1 MTERM
6 FTFSSKTLVRES
18 LPARETIFSSSF
30 RIASILSRKGKKRCF
45 RDALRVYLVSQPSF
59 FVVNRTGIGLNL
71 CKKLSQLMGG
81 DIWLDESYD
90 SGVEGFPGSRFV
102 IDLATKPTAFDSSL
116 LDAYEGE
123 LMEKGESLNQ
133 VSFRTEDSSLAT
145 ASQEDL
151 SVFELPDTLSVLF
164 VDDDLILRKLFSRSV
179 RRIAPGWDIQEAAN
193 GEAALHLTESKKFD
207 LIFLVSP
214 AELTT
219 RRIV

>member
-1 MTERM
+1 
-6 FTFSSKTLVRES
+6 
-18 LPARETIFSSSF
+18 
-30 RIASILSRKGKKRCF
+30 
-45 RDALRVYLVSQPSF
+45 
-59 FVVNRTGIGLNL
+59 
-71 CKKLSQLMGG
+71 MGG

-179 RRIAPGWDIQEAAN
+179 RRIAPEWDIQEAAN